1 MTYQAADISPECQ
14 TLEQHLSLM
23 LSRVEQRRKK
33 DPAVPA
39 DGQINNLLYG
49 GLRDTMRLT
58 QSFMTACAH
67 GYSLEYRARKLSDFA
82 SGMHRVVDMVHA
94 LEGEKHLSPLFDRM
108 INREYAELQTVLFQM
123 RDVVY
128 ADAPKFKNQPP
139 EPPKAPDPFS
149 MACTLM
155 MMPAL
160 LAWGMMSGFAAG
172 LREAAEERAQVP
184 KAPQPQRHLQLV
196 HNQ

>member
-1 MTYQAADISPECQ
+1 MTYQAEAVSPECR
-14 TLEQHLSLM
+14 TLEHHLSLM
-23 LSRVEQRRKK
+23 LSRVERRQEKE
-33 DPAVPA
+33 PAAPA
-39 DGQINNLLYG
+39 DGQINNILYG

-58 QSFMTACAH
+58 QSFMAACAH
-67 GYSLEYRARKLSDFA
+67 GYSLEYRARRLSEFA

-108 INREYAELQTVLFQM
+108 MNREYAELQTLVFQM

-128 ADAPKFKNQPP
+128 ADAPKLKNPP
-139 EPPKAPDPFS
+139 PVSPKAPDPFS

-160 LAWGMMSGFAAG
+160 LAWGVMSGFAAG
-172 LREAAEERAQVP
+172 LREAAEERAQVSRP
-184 KAPQPQRHLQLV
+184 PRHLKLV
-196 HNQ
+196 HNR